1 MRKGKDV
8 IQFQAPLMSAFRDA
22 FEQRDAREHSAKV
35 VDGERVIE
43 GRQSQQRRGDEIA
56 LKRDLSIDL
65 VNLLNTI
72 DLGSVLDLKQM
83 PYVGNSVL
91 NYGLTDVTHLTSDEV
106 GVDDIRDQLLTALRN
121 HEPRINPESITVEKQ
136 VIRDDVNQKVRF
148 AVAGEM
154 FFSPVDV
161 AVDFVAELEISSGK
175 MALTRLPTQ
184 A

>member
-1 MRKGKDV
+1 MRKGKDTP
-8 IQFQAPLMSAFRDA
+8 QFQAPLMSAFRDA
-22 FEQRDAREHSAKV
+22 FEHRDAKEHSAKI

-43 GRQSQQRRGDEIA
+43 GRQALQRRGDEVA

-72 DLGSVLDLKQM
+72 DFASVVDIRQLS
-83 PYVGNSVL
+83 YVNNSVL

-106 GVDDIRDQLLTALRN
+106 GVNDIRDQLLRALKN

-136 VIRDDVNQKVRF
+136 ILRDDINQKVRF

>member
-8 IQFQAPLMSAFRDA
+8 AQFQAPLMSAFRDA
-22 FEQRDAREHSAKV
+22 FEHRDAKENSARI

-72 DLGSVLDLKQM
+72 DLGSVVDLKQLS
-83 PYVGNSVL
+83 YVGTSVL

-106 GVDDIRDQLLTALRN
+106 GVNDIRDQLLAALRN

-136 VIRDDVNQKVRF
+136 IVRDDINQKVRF

-154 FFSPVDV
+154 FFAPVDV

-175 MALTRLPTQ
+175 MALTRLPTS